1 MRKRPFLSPFYPNF
15 CLPRVVLLIVL
26 FETLWR
32 CRSLSSNEESFFE
45 KSLSL
50 HICGLQFLL
59 SFLLPER
66 SELKIS

>member
-1 MRKRPFLSPFYPNF
+1 VNCGVAAAS
-15 CLPRVVLLIVL
+15 
-26 FETLWR
+26 
-32 CRSLSSNEESFFE
+32 SSNEETLFE

-66 SELKIS
+66 SELDK